1 MRVTPSSTVTDAELQ
16 ESEREREELKYKFDQ
31 QEAQIQALKNQLHI
45 KNAVEV
51 APPPPIL
58 IIVLVNGTILRPA
71 NSQEGQNRV
80 DESGRCVSNPENQL

>member
-1 MRVTPSSTVTDAELQ
+1 MRVTPSSTLTDIELQ

-51 APPPPIL
+51 AQTPTDPNSSPHQPY
-58 IIVLVNGTILRPA
+58 NPAPNQYPGESKPSRRKGTMRIKA
-71 NSQEGQNRV
+71 
-80 DESGRCVSNPENQL
+80 